1 MNSLTKKLAAG
12 VIAAATMF
20 SIAGLGATTAN
31 AANASDG
38 SIEVS
43 SSNAEFKGKT
53 VTAYQMFTYDKEAVE
68 NGTATN
74 SGYALISSWD
84 DSSCILCRLKA
95 QLRRTFLKRLTIT
108 LPV

>member
-1 MNSLTKKLAAG
+1 MMNSLTKKLAAG

-53 VTAYQMFTYDKEAVE
+53 VTAYQMLFPGIPDCPARNCSPVSTNCKK
-68 NGTATN
+68 ATR
-74 SGYALISSWD
+74 SHSTCST
-84 DSSCILCRLKA
+84 KPT
-95 QLRRTFLKRLTIT
+95 RTGLTKF
-108 LPV
+108 P

>member
-31 AANASDG
+31 AANACDG

-53 VTAYQMFTYDKEAVE
+53 VTA
-68 NGTATN
+68 
-74 SGYALISSWD
+74 
-84 DSSCILCRLKA
+84 
-95 QLRRTFLKRLTIT
+95 
-108 LPV
+108 